1 MIRRRDKAGAQG
13 IHLGKRCDLSGI
25 AEAVSY
31 THLDVYKRQV
41 TSISSPLLGRG
52 DVIRTHGL
60 YVPNVALYQTEPHL
74 DSKIKPRNI
83 KNTGADSWLRN

>member
-1 MIRRRDKAGAQG
+1 MNTEKIG
-13 IHLGKRCDLSGI
+13 
-25 AEAVSY
+25 
-31 THLDVYKRQV
+31 V

>member
-1 MIRRRDKAGAQG
+1 MNTEKNRGDI
-13 IHLGKRCDLSGI
+13 
-25 AEAVSY
+25 Y
-31 THLDVYKRQV
+31 FV
-41 TSISSPLLGRG
+41 TLLGRG